1 MPPKKTPAPTT
12 TPAPEPET
20 AEQSAIASPE
30 PGTLEIRFIPGRG
43 DIEVWISNRKVYGND
58 AVQGAFGEIGR
69 LLERYKMHDRMPN
82 HVTIISALVDGL
94 PAEEEWTEWDARQ
107 RARAQAAN
115 APPPE
120 TAEAPAPAGQE
131 DESDGE

>member
-1 MPPKKTPAPTT
+1 
-12 TPAPEPET
+12 
-20 AEQSAIASPE
+20 
-30 PGTLEIRFIPGRG
+30 
-43 DIEVWISNRKVYGND
+43 
-58 AVQGAFGEIGR
+58 
-69 LLERYKMHDRMPN
+69 MHDRMPH
-82 HVTIISALVDGL
+82 HVTIISAQVDGL

-120 TAEAPAPAGQE
+120 TAEAPAPSGQE